1 MNIAFCYITP
11 FHPNKGGIGRV
22 TDTLCREL
30 QRRGHNVHYLI
41 FESGMTIK
49 HEYDYPAPLTYLP
62 SKELLS
68 EENLAFYHKY
78 LRDNN
83 IDIIID
89 QGGNFAEFP
98 LWLNTGNDKIKKISV
113 IHTYDTVTYRNL
125 WSLSVIPLRGNR
137 IIDHAK
143 RLARIVLYP
152 RTRKNMQKRM
162 IQSYREMALSTDAVA
177 VLSDHYFDE
186 ITELCPEAANKL
198 IAIQNPNPYSDEQLF
213 NISCKKTKTVLFV
226 GLFSTAKSEDRAAR
240 IWKKISKKY
249 PDWTFNMIG
258 YGNTQR
264 TNNLKRIVKG
274 IPNFNILGFKEPF
287 PYQQEASILC
297 MTSAL
302 EGWPL
307 TLVEAMQCG
316 CVPILYN
323 SFSSATELV
332 RDGKDGYLIPP
343 FDEKEYITKL
353 ESLIKNNERRELMS
367 QNARDSIRRFDVT
380 TITDKWEDL
389 FNHLMNNT
397 PNEQAKV

>member
-30 QRRGHNVHYLI
+30 RQRGHNVHYLI
-41 FESGMTIK
+41 FESGITIK

-62 SKELLS
+62 SKKLLS
-68 EENLAFYHKY
+68 EDNVSFYHKY
-78 LRDNN
+78 LKDNK

-98 LWLNTGNDKIKKISV
+98 LWLNTGDSSIKKISV

-125 WSLSVIPLRGNR
+125 WNLSVLPLRGNR
-137 IIDHAK
+137 LIDHAK
-143 RLARIVLYP
+143 RIARIMLYP
-152 RTRKNMQKRM
+152 RTRHNMHKRM
-162 IQSYREMALSTDAVA
+162 INSYQAMTAATDAVV
-177 VLSDHYFDE
+177 VLSNHHLDE
-186 ITELCPEAANKL
+186 IIKICPEISSKL
-198 IAIQNPNPYSDEQLF
+198 IAIQNPNSYSEVQLL
-213 NISCKKTKTVLFV
+213 NSHCRKGKKLLFV

-240 IWKKISKKY
+240 IWKKISNKY

-258 YGNTQR
+258 YGNAQR

-274 IPNFNILGFKEPF
+274 LSNFKILGFQEPLA
-287 PYQQEASILC
+287 YQQEASILC
-297 MTSAL
+297 ITSAT

-323 SFSSATELV
+323 SFTSASELV
-332 RDGKDGYLIPP
+332 TDGEDGYLIPP
-343 FDEKEYITKL
+343 FDENQYIQKL
-353 ESLIKNNERRELMS
+353 ERLISDDKLRERMS
-367 QNARDSIRRFDVT
+367 QNARESIKRFDVKN
-380 TITDKWEDL
+380 IADKWENL
-389 FNHLMNNT
+389 FISLVNDT
-397 PNEQAKV
+397 PNE

>member
-1 MNIAFCYITP
+1 MNIVFCYITP

-22 TDTLCREL
+22 TDKLCREL
-30 QRRGHNVHYLI
+30 QQRGHSVYYLI

-62 SKELLS
+62 SKDLLS
-68 EENLAFYHKY
+68 EENINFYHSY
-78 LRDNN
+78 LRDNK
-83 IDIIID
+83 IDIIVD

-98 LWLNTGNDKIKKISV
+98 LWLNTGNNNIKKVSV

-125 WSLSVIPLRGNR
+125 WNLSVIPLRGNR
-137 IIDHAK
+137 IIDHVK
-143 RLARIVLYP
+143 RLARIILYS
-152 RTRKNMQKRM
+152 RTRKNMYRRM
-162 IQSYREMALSTDAVA
+162 VTSYKDMAEATDAVV
-177 VLSDHYFDE
+177 VLSNHYFNE
-186 ITELCPEAANKL
+186 ITEICPEISQKL
-198 IAIQNPNPYSDEQLF
+198 IVIPNPNPYSDEELL
-213 NISCKKTKTVLFV
+213 NTDCKKTKTILFV

-258 YGNTQR
+258 YGNKQR
-264 TNNLKRIVKG
+264 TDNLKRIVKG
-274 IPNFNILGFKEPF
+274 IPNFKILGFQDPF
-287 PYQQEASILC
+287 PYQQRASILC

-323 SFSSATELV
+323 SFSSASELV
-332 RDGKDGYLIPP
+332 TDGKDGYLIPP
-343 FDEKEYITKL
+343 FDEKEYINKL
-353 ESLIKNNERRELMS
+353 ESLIEDRERRELMGK
-367 QNARDSIRRFDVT
+367 NARESIRRFDAK

-389 FNHLMNNT
+389 FNNLINNI
-397 PNEQAKV
+397 PNGQA